1 MAILVPQSATSAG
14 VTPVV
19 ITPGASGDKIPVGSI
34 LRVTNGTGGSIN
46 ITLTTHQTV
55 DGLAVAD
62 RTISISAAATKTI
75 RATSA
80 YANPDDGY
88 VDVLSSDTTS
98 AVDYEL
104 YI

>member
-14 VTPVV
+14 VTPSV
-19 ITPGASGDKIPVGSI
+19 ITPGATGDKIPVGSI

-62 RTISISAAATKTI
+62 RVTAIAASGTKTF

-98 AVDYEL
+98 SVDYEL
-104 YI
+104 YV